1 MDSDNIVVDEND
13 DQVVSEEQN
22 QSLDINAFSSDEG
35 AEQNDNALENDVV
48 VDTNDLSDTGDL
60 IDSQVAQGEE
70 VEDVSSVV
78 DDSASIGEAVLN
90 SEVLGNGVV
99 APNMDEQSVM
109 DAGGSTTL
117 EPVAEES
124 VDVGSNAD
132 QVITN
137 NQIVDSVV
145 LAPEEQK
152 PEDLA
157 ASI

>member
-109 DAGGSTTL
+109 DTGGSITL
-117 EPVAEES
+117 EPVAEKS
-124 VDVGSNAD
+124 VDMVSND